1 MHRPG
6 YVQGGQEA
14 NRGYLLLGVHHRRIH
29 SFTIPFKDVDGPV
42 EKAEGGKVYTFLE
55 YLHVS
60 MLTFY
65 RKDGLAWKAER
76 GNKYIF
82 L

>member
-1 MHRPG
+1 MLMVFRMG
-6 YVQGGQEA
+6 
-14 NRGYLLLGVHHRRIH
+14 
-29 SFTIPFKDVDGPV
+29 GPV

-60 MLTFY
+60 MLNFY
-65 RKDGLAWKAER
+65 RKDGPACKAEG
-76 GNKYIF
+76 GNMYTF

>member
-1 MHRPG
+1 MG
-6 YVQGGQEA
+6 
-14 NRGYLLLGVHHRRIH
+14 
-29 SFTIPFKDVDGPV
+29 GPV

-60 MLTFY
+60 MEGWKRKYVHIHVTTVILFLLVVY
-65 RKDGLAWKAER
+65 SKDGPVVQAE
-76 GNKYIF
+76 GSKVYTG